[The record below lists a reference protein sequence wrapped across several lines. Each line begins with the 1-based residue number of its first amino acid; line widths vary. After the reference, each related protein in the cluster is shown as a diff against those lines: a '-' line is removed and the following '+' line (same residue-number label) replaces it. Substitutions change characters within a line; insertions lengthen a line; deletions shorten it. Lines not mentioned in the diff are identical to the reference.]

1 MTPAQRAALGRQLL
15 AYARL
20 LRLHAPIGIWL
31 LMWPTLWALWLAGE
45 GRPDPRVFTV
55 FVLGVILMRSAGCA
69 INDFADRQV
78 DPYVRR
84 TRTRPLAAGEVSA
97 AEALVLFVGLSL
109 IALGLVL
116 TMNRLTQGLALVG
129 AVLAI
134 VYPFMKRYIA
144 TPQAVLGMAFGWSVP
159 MAFAAQT
166 GTIPPLAWLLFCG
179 VLLWAV
185 VYDTMYAMVDREDD
199 LKLGVKSAAI
209 LFGDAD
215 RTILAALHAS
225 LLLTL
230 YLVGQ
235 RAGLG
240 GWYLGGLA
248 AAAASAG
255 WQLWLIRRR
264 EPADCFRAFLNNHV
278 YGAAVFAGILLH
290 YTFAPLP

>member
-45 GRPDPRVFTV
+45 GRPDAQVFVV

-69 INDFADRQV
+69 INDFADRRV
-78 DPYVRR
+78 DPHVRR
-84 TRTRPLAAGEVSA
+84 TRARPLASGEVSA
-97 AEALVLFVGLSL
+97 TEALVLFAGLSL

-116 TMNRLTQGLALVG
+116 TMNRLTQALALVG

-166 GTIPPLAWLLFCG
+166 GGVPPLAWLLFCA

-185 VYDTMYAMVDREDD
+185 IYDTMYAMVDREDD
-199 LKLGVKSAAI
+199 LTLGVKSAAI

-225 LLLTL
+225 LLFTL

-240 GWYLGGLA
+240 GWYLAGLA

-264 EPADCFRAFLNNHV
+264 EPDDCFRAFLNNHV
-278 YGAAVFAGILLH
+278 YGGAVFAGILLH
-290 YTFAPLP
+290 HTFTPPA

>member
-45 GRPDPRVFTV
+45 GRPDPQVFVV

-69 INDFADRQV
+69 INDFADRRV
-78 DPYVRR
+78 DPHVRR
-84 TRTRPLAAGEVSA
+84 TRARPLASGEVSA
-97 AEALVLFVGLSL
+97 TEALVLFAGLSL

-116 TMNRLTQGLALVG
+116 TMNRLTQALALVG

-166 GTIPPLAWLLFCG
+166 GGVPPLAWLLFCA

-185 VYDTMYAMVDREDD
+185 IYDTMYAMVDREDD
-199 LKLGVKSAAI
+199 LTLGVKSTAI

-225 LLLTL
+225 LLFTL

-240 GWYLGGLA
+240 GWYLAGLA

-264 EPADCFRAFLNNHV
+264 EPDDCFRAFLNNHV
-278 YGAAVFAGILLH
+278 YGGAVFAGILLH
-290 YTFAPLP
+290 HTFTPPA